1 MKKLAKYMLVA
12 AAALAAFACNKEA
25 GIEAPS
31 TKTGTIVFTATLD
44 DAVKATLNE
53 YKVCWDEGDQIAVNN
68 GTSWAVSSALS
79 DADIEADGRT
89 ATFAVDIAAAAS
101 YTLVYPA
108 SAVSDA
114 TLPTDAPAG
123 SIMLSLPARQEIP
136 AGKCVDPA
144 ALVQI
149 ASSTEPTKVSFKNA
163 TSLVEFKAPESG
175 ISAVGIEAFSASGS
189 AIKIIGNAPVL
200 AEPAAVA
207 GSAPKLTVK
216 ADFAAGQSYFAVV
229 WPQENV
235 GSILFCFSKG
245 SAKAG
250 RLGTSAAGF
259 QLPVSGGK
267 KFEDFGTLSWLETI
281 SSKADLDRWAQISDF
296 YEEGETVALG
306 ADIDYEGGTWTPV
319 NGNAISDHFAGVFD
333 GAGHSIYN
341 IVIEGNGQFP
351 GFFSTLASENKIL
364 RVKDLTLGR
373 SGDASTCL
381 ITGTAVEN
389 AGVLSGRIKNT
400 IIQNITNN
408 VPVVFEATPAS
419 GTPVFGGI
427 TGRSMEN
434 CDIIGCTNNAPVVC
448 NNNIAATYFGGIV
461 GTIYD
466 RTNIESCTNN
476 GRVAR
481 DVQAASGKVNCFG
494 GIIGRTG
501 NTTDRCFI
509 KDCINTGT
517 IETTVNVKASQMYFG
532 GIGGMDGSVPD
543 GSSETNLYVGFCTN
557 SGEINGFNQST
568 ASYVAAGGIMGR
580 LSNYSMVE
588 FCNNLGSVTKTG
600 NHSIEGC
607 YGGILGMVSSADAI
621 VKECVNGASDDDT
634 KGIVTDAVQ
643 TTSKNLR
650 IGGIVGFAQRGNIEF
665 CTNYAL
671 VHSTSTQTK
680 VYVGGIAGNSTIG
693 LIKGCACYGDVIVEN
708 EATDTRTAGG
718 IIGLQNGSSSEV
730 ATGEGC
736 IVKCNV
742 SSGVPGDAGLVVGRF
757 SNSVPAVW
765 GSSSEPVVIMAG
777 CTLNGAA
784 ATSGNFESMLA
795 GSSYGI
801 TASGVASGNNTIWAK
816 FQ

>member
-1 MKKLAKYMLVA
+1 MKKLVKYMLVA

-25 GIEAPS
+25 GIETPS
-31 TKTGTIVFTATLD
+31 VKTDTVVFTATLD

-53 YKVCWDEGDQIAVNN
+53 YKVCWEEGDQIAVNN
-68 GTSWAVSSALS
+68 GSTWAVSSVLT

-89 ATFAVDIAAAAS
+89 ATFAVDIAAASS

-114 TLPTDAPAG
+114 ELPSGAPAG
-123 SIMLSLPARQEIP
+123 SVTLILPAVQEIP

-144 ALVQI
+144 ALVQM
-149 ASSTEPTKVSFKNA
+149 ATSTEPSKVSFKNV
-163 TSLVEFKAPESG
+163 TSLIEFKVPESG

-189 AIKIIGNAPVL
+189 AIKIAGDAVL

-216 ADFAAGQSYFAVV
+216 ADFAAGQSYFAVA
-229 WPQENV
+229 WPQETV

-267 KFEDFGTLSWLETI
+267 KFEDFGTLSWFETI
-281 SSKADLDRWAQISDF
+281 NSKADLDRWAKIADF

-306 ADIDYEGGTWTPV
+306 ADIDYEGGTWTPI
-319 NGNAISDHFAGVFD
+319 NGNANSGHFAGIFD
-333 GAGHSIYN
+333 GAGHAIYN
-341 IVIEGNGQFP
+341 IVIEGSGQYP
-351 GFFSTLASENKIL
+351 GFFSTLASDIKTL

-373 SGDASTCL
+373 QGDASTCL
-381 ITGTAVEN
+381 LTGTAVEN

-400 IIQNITNN
+400 IIQGVVNNI
-408 VPVVFEATPAS
+408 PVVFEASPSS

-434 CDIIGCTNNAPVVC
+434 SDIIDCSNKADIVC
-448 NNNIAATYFGGIV
+448 NNNVKATYFGGIA
-461 GTIYD
+461 GTIYSNTTFE
-466 RTNIESCTNN
+466 RCSNE

-481 DVQAASGKVNCFG
+481 DVAAASGGVTTFG
-494 GIIGRTG
+494 GLLGRTG
-501 NTTDRCFI
+501 NDAANCII
-509 KDCINTGT
+509 KDCSNSGT
-517 IETTVNVKASQMYFG
+517 VETTINVKASQLYFG
-532 GIGGMDGSVPD
+532 GISGMDGKVPE
-543 GSSETNLYVGFCTN
+543 GSSEMNLQILGCTN
-557 SGEINGFNQST
+557 SGAINGFNQSQAT
-568 ASYVAAGGIMGR
+568 YAAAGGIMGR
-580 LSNYSMVE
+580 MSNYSLIE
-588 FCNNLGSVTKTG
+588 NCTNLGAVTKVG

-607 YGGILGMVSSADAI
+607 FGGIIGMTSDATGI
-621 VKECVNGASDDDT
+621 VRNCTNGAADDDT

-693 LIKGCACYGDVIVEN
+693 LIKGCASYGDVIVEN
-708 EATDTRTAGG
+708 EAADTRTAGG

-730 ATGEGC
+730 STGEGC

-765 GSSSEPVVIMAG
+765 GSSSEPVVIKAG
-777 CTLNGAA
+777 CTVNGAA
-784 ATSGNFESMLA
+784 ATSSNFESMLA
-795 GSSYGI
+795 GSNYSI
-801 TASGVASGNNTIWAK
+801 TASGVPSGNNTIWAT

>member
-1 MKKLAKYMLVA
+1 M
-12 AAALAAFACNKEA
+12 
-25 GIEAPS
+25 
-31 TKTGTIVFTATLD
+31 
-44 DAVKATLNE
+44 
-53 YKVCWDEGDQIAVNN
+53 
-68 GTSWAVSSALS
+68 
-79 DADIEADGRT
+79 
-89 ATFAVDIAAAAS
+89 
-101 YTLVYPA
+101 
-108 SAVSDA
+108 
-114 TLPTDAPAG
+114 
-123 SIMLSLPARQEIP
+123 
-136 AGKCVDPA
+136 
-144 ALVQI
+144 
-149 ASSTEPTKVSFKNA
+149 
-163 TSLVEFKAPESG
+163 
-175 ISAVGIEAFSASGS
+175 
-189 AIKIIGNAPVL
+189 
-200 AEPAAVA
+200 
-207 GSAPKLTVK
+207 
-216 ADFAAGQSYFAVV
+216 
-229 WPQENV
+229 
-235 GSILFCFSKG
+235 
-245 SAKAG
+245 
-250 RLGTSAAGF
+250 
-259 QLPVSGGK
+259 
-267 KFEDFGTLSWLETI
+267 
-281 SSKADLDRWAQISDF
+281 
-296 YEEGETVALG
+296 ALG

-400 IIQNITNN
+400 IVQGVVNNI
-408 VPVVFEATPAS
+408 PVVFEASPAS

-434 CDIIGCTNNAPVVC
+434 SDIIGCTNKADIVC
-448 NNNIAATYFGGIV
+448 NNNIKATYFGGIV
-461 GTIYD
+461 GTIYSN
-466 RTNIESCTNN
+466 TTIEGCANE

-481 DVQAASGKVNCFG
+481 DVQATSGGVTTFG
-494 GIIGRTG
+494 GILGRTG
-501 NTTDRCFI
+501 NDAENCII
-509 KDCINTGT
+509 KDCSNSGT
-517 IETTVNVKASQMYFG
+517 VETTINVKASQLYFG
-532 GIGGMDGSVPD
+532 GISGMDGKVPE
-543 GSSETNLYVGFCTN
+543 GSSEMNLQILGCTN
-557 SGEINGFNQST
+557 SGAINGFNQSQ
-568 ASYVAAGGIMGR
+568 ASYAAAGGIMGR
-580 LSNYSMVE
+580 MSNYSLLE
-588 FCNNLGSVTKTG
+588 NCSNLGAVTKVG

-607 YGGILGMVSSADAI
+607 FGGIIGMTSDATGI
-621 VKECVNGASDDDT
+621 VRNCTNGAADDDT

-784 ATSGNFESMLA
+784 ATSSNFESMLA

-801 TASGVASGNNTIWAK
+801 TASGVASGNNTTWAK

>member
-1 MKKLAKYMLVA
+1 MLVA

-25 GIEAPS
+25 GIEIPAS
-31 TKTGTIVFTATLD
+31 ETNVVVFTATLD

-53 YKVCWDEGDQIAVNN
+53 YKVCWEAGDEIAVYN
-68 GTSWAVSSALS
+68 GSEWATSAALTT
-79 DADIEADGRT
+79 DDIEADGRT
-89 ATFAVDIAAAAS
+89 ATFAATIAAASS

-108 SAVSDA
+108 SAVSTA
-114 TLPTDAPAG
+114 TLPDGAAAG
-123 SIMLSLPARQEIP
+123 SVMLTLPDVQAIKP
-136 AGKCVDPA
+136 GKSVDPA

-149 ASSTEPTKVSFKNA
+149 GVSTDPTKVSFKNA

-175 ISAVGIEAFSASGS
+175 IITVGLEAFSASGS
-189 AIKIIGNAPVL
+189 AIKIAGDAAVNP
-200 AEPAAVA
+200 EPAATT
-207 GSAPKLTVK
+207 GSTQKVLVK
-216 ADFAAGQSYFAVV
+216 GDFVSGQNYFAVV
-229 WPQENV
+229 WPQETV
-235 GSILFCFSKG
+235 GSILFFFDKG

-250 RLGTSAAGF
+250 RLGKSAAGF
-259 QLPVSGGK
+259 SLPVSGGR
-267 KFEDFGTLSWLETI
+267 KFEDFGTISWFEKI
-281 SSKADLDRWAQISDF
+281 MNKADLDYWAQISDF
-296 YEEGETVALG
+296 YGPSETVELG
-306 ADIDYEGGTWTPV
+306 ADIDYAGDTWKPV
-319 NGNAISDHFAGVFD
+319 NGNANSGHFGGVFD
-333 GAGHSIYN
+333 GAGHAIYN
-341 IVIEGNGQFP
+341 IVFSGDEQYP
-351 GFFSTLASENKIL
+351 GFFSTLASENKEL
-364 RVKDLTLGR
+364 RAKDLTFGR
-373 SGDASTCL
+373 DGDASTCL
-381 ITGTAVEN
+381 ITGTAIEN
-389 AGVLSGRIKNT
+389 GGVLAGRIKNT

-408 VPVVFEATPAS
+408 VPVIFEATPGS

-466 RTNIESCTNN
+466 RTTIEGCTNN

-501 NTTDRCFI
+501 NTTDRCII

-634 KGIVTDAVQ
+634 KGIVTDAAQ
-643 TTSKNLR
+643 TTNKNLR
-650 IGGIVGFAQRGNIEF
+650 IGGIVGFAQRGNF
-665 CTNYAL
+665 DSCKNYGL
-671 VHSTSTQTK
+671 VKSISTASK
-680 VYVGGIAGNSTIG
+680 VYVGGISGNSTIG
-693 LIKGCACYGDVIVEN
+693 NIKNCESYGDVIVEN
-708 EATDTRTAGG
+708 THEDGLRSAGG
-718 IIGLQNGSSSEV
+718 IIGLQNGSSTDCFS
-730 ATGEGC
+730 GDGC

-742 SSGVPGDAGLVVGRF
+742 SSAVTGDAGLVVGRF
-757 SNSVPAVW
+757 SNSVTVVW
-765 GSSSEPVVIMAG
+765 GTSSAPIIIKSGSTV
-777 CTLNGAA
+777 NGVA
-784 ATSGNFESMLA
+784 ATSGNFESLLA

-801 TASGVASGNNTIWAK
+801 TASGVASGTNTIWAV